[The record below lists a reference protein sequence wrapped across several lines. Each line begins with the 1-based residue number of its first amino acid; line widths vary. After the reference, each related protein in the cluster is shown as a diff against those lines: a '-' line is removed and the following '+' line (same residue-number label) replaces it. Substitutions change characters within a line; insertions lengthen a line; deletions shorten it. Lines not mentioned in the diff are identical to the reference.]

1 MSHLCCPADTHS
13 EKLCYEKRFKIRQDA
28 ARGDVAAQTL
38 WGQILLDGDP
48 EVGQAPD
55 LSGARDWFR
64 IAAEAQFPPALN
76 MLGRCLERGWGGAV
90 DWPGAVRAYE
100 AAVVLGDDWARYNL
114 ANMVLRGR
122 GVLQDRARAFLLFE
136 QAARRGHAKSM
147 NLVARC
153 LEEGWGCLPNR
164 AAAAAWYL
172 RSAEQGDYRGQ
183 HNYAVLLAER
193 GALEEAFQWWG
204 RALSEA
210 TPDIREAMRAILQH
224 LSQHKE
230 AQNLLR
236 RLAE

>member
-1 MSHLCCPADTHS
+1 MIHH
-13 EKLCYEKRFKIRQDA
+13 DA

-38 WGQILLDGDP
+38 WAQILLDGDP
-48 EVGQAPD
+48 EAGQAPD
-55 LSGARDWFR
+55 LVGARDWFR

-76 MLGRCLERGWGGAV
+76 MLGRCLERGWGGAI
-90 DWPGAVRAYE
+90 DLPAAARAYE
-100 AAVVLGDDWARYNL
+100 AAVALGDDWARYNL

-122 GVLQDRARAFLLFE
+122 GVVQDRARAFLLFE

-153 LEEGWGCLPNR
+153 LEEGWGCAPNR
-164 AAAAAWYL
+164 AAAEAWYL

-193 GALEEAFQWWG
+193 GALDEAFTWWA
-204 RALSEA
+204 RALDEA
-210 TPDIREAMRAILQH
+210 TPDIRDAMRTIFHQLH
-224 LSQHKE
+224 RHEE

>member
-1 MSHLCCPADTHS
+1 M
-13 EKLCYEKRFKIRQDA
+13 
-28 ARGDVAAQTL
+28 
-38 WGQILLDGDP
+38 
-48 EVGQAPD
+48 
-55 LSGARDWFR
+55 
-64 IAAEAQFPPALN
+64 
-76 MLGRCLERGWGGAV
+76 
-90 DWPGAVRAYE
+90 
-100 AAVVLGDDWARYNL
+100 
-114 ANMVLRGR
+114 
-122 GVLQDRARAFLLFE
+122 
-136 QAARRGHAKSM
+136 
-147 NLVARC
+147 
-153 LEEGWGCLPNR
+153 PNR